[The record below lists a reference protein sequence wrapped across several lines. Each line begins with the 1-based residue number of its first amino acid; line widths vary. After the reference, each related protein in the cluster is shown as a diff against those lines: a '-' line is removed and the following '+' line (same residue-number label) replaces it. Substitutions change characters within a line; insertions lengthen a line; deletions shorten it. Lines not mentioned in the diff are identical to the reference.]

1 MRKLTCVA
9 VLVSMVALTAVAF
22 AAKPHNGTYTGTVIS
37 LKVKSGAILAPGAT
51 ETWTVSLAPGQYLYT
66 CDVPF
71 HVDRGMTGALTVT
84 P

>member
-1 MRKLTCVA
+1 M
-9 VLVSMVALTAVAF
+9 
-22 AAKPHNGTYTGTVIS
+22 
-37 LKVKSGAILAPGAT
+37 KSGAILAPGAT

-71 HVDRGMTGALTVT
+71 HVDRGMTGALTIT

>member
-1 MRKLTCVA
+1 MFEYGFTLSQSSIPSGKVTFVIKNSGGE
-9 VLVSMVALTAVAF
+9 V
-22 AAKPHNGTYTGTVIS
+22 HNFDVNGVH
-37 LKVKSGAILAPGAT
+37 SGALIGGGAT

-71 HVDRGMTGALTVT
+71 HVDRGMTGALTIT